1 MLLPKVILLMLLL
14 NITDGTN
21 LPNCKE
27 IMEIFY
33 QTEDQFYD
41 LDCTESQKLESNVT
55 LTYHCRSLQKKMD
68 IFGRKYYDFGVSRT
82 FLIRSQTRIKD
93 RFFNQEWTAWS
104 ICKQNQQIRIRKSCT
119 GRQDIQKQKCQSCK
133 IGVGIWY
140 PQIRQ
145 KS

>member
-1 MLLPKVILLMLLL
+1 MLLPKVILLILLL

-21 LPNCKE
+21 FPNCKE

-41 LDCTESQKLESNVT
+41 LDCTKSQKLESNVT

-82 FLIRSQTRIKD
+82 FLIRSNTRIKD
-93 RFFNQEWTAWS
+93 RFFNQEWSGSLPYTIQQPRQTHSHGCFQLSSNCATH
-104 ICKQNQQIRIRKSCT
+104 KQNEGCNK
-119 GRQDIQKQKCQSCK
+119 
-133 IGVGIWY
+133 
-140 PQIRQ
+140 
-145 KS
+145 

>member
-1 MLLPKVILLMLLL
+1 MLEAKVILLLVLIL
-14 NITDGTN
+14 NFTDGTN
-21 LPNCKE
+21 SLDCKE

-68 IFGRKYYDFGVSRT
+68 IFGRKYYDFGVSRN
-82 FLIRSQTRIKD
+82 LKMDSKSD
-93 RFFNQEWTAWS
+93 SFNVQEWSAWT

-133 IGVGIWY
+133 IGVSIH
-140 PQIRQ
+140 
-145 KS
+145 K

>member
-1 MLLPKVILLMLLL
+1 MLEAEVILLLVLIL

-21 LPNCKE
+21 SLSCKE

-68 IFGRKYYDFGVSRT
+68 IFGRKYYDLGVSRN
-82 FLIRSQTRIKD
+82 L
-93 RFFNQEWTAWS
+93 
-104 ICKQNQQIRIRKSCT
+104 
-119 GRQDIQKQKCQSCK
+119 
-133 IGVGIWY
+133 
-140 PQIRQ
+140 RQ
-145 KS
+145 KNKNLILSLCRNGLHGQFASKTNKSGPEKVALEDKRSRSRDVNLAKLG

>member
-1 MLLPKVILLMLLL
+1 MLEAKVILLLVLIL

-33 QTEDQFYD
+33 QTEDQFYE
-41 LDCTESQKLESNVT
+41 LDCTESQKLESNIT

-68 IFGRKYYDFGVSRT
+68 IFGRKYYDFGVSRN
-82 FLIRSQTRIKD
+82 LKMDSKSD
-93 RFFNQEWTAWS
+93 SFNVQEWSAWT
-104 ICKQNQQIRIRKSCT
+104 ICKQNQQIRTRKSCT

-133 IGVGIWY
+133 IGVGIHKLDK
-140 PQIRQ
+140 